1 MQSRFIALPVG
12 QGDGFFY
19 QNHAGSVLVDGGKSI
34 RAITAQLQAATSCSS
49 LDVLV
54 CTHNDADHANGVLG
68 VLESGIQCREVWLP
82 GRWTERLED
91 LLEKPRDFSHELFRN
106 WRESRDK
113 YSEAGTLDELGDRL
127 SLEDREERSETR
139 EQNSAQSGDAFL
151 GSLEKATGYG
161 AAFSLEEYIVEFGP
175 YPWIPSGTWGGK
187 LLFDAVEAASRIRAI
202 ALAAFHAGATI
213 RWFEFGDTNGAPTD
227 SVLSPLNCREI
238 LRTRRVPKDAL
249 EFLALSKANRE
260 SLVFAVPSTDDLPG
274 VVFSADSDFGFSFN
288 LPSGNYLVTAPH
300 HGSESNAIAYTKL
313 GSVLKRSVIVRS
325 DGYSRSRPGS
335 SFLSI
340 PRDRRFCTLCRGASS
355 PKQTLEFYGTASG
368 WTAGRNV
375 HACKCQ

>member
-19 QNHAGSVLVDGGKSI
+19 QTNSSSVLIDGGRSI

-82 GRWTERLED
+82 ARWTERLED
-91 LLEKPRDFSHELFRN
+91 LLEKPNDFSHELYKN

-113 YSEAGTLDELGDRL
+113 HSEAGSLDELGDKL
-127 SLEDREERSETR
+127 SLEDRRDRSETR
-139 EQNSAQSGDAFL
+139 EQNTAQSSDPFF

-161 AAFSLEEYIVEFGP
+161 CAFSLEEDVLEFGP
-175 YPWIPSGTWGGK
+175 YPWIPSGSRGAK
-187 LLFDAVEAASRIRAI
+187 LLFDALEAASRIRAI

-213 RWFEFGDTNGAPTD
+213 KWFEFGDTNGSPTN

-238 LRTRRVPKDAL
+238 LRTRRVPRNAL

-260 SLVFAVPSTDDLPG
+260 SLVFAVHSTDDLPG
-274 VVFSADSDFGFSFN
+274 VVFSADSDFGFSLN
-288 LPSGNYLVTAPH
+288 LPVGDYLVTAPH
-300 HGSESNAIAYTKL
+300 HGSESNANAYTQL

-325 DGYSRSRPGS
+325 DGCSRSRPGS
-335 SFLSI
+335 SFLSM
-340 PRDRRFCTLCRGASS
+340 PTNRRFCTLCRGSGT
-355 PKQTLEFYGTASG
+355 PKQTLEFYGTSSG
-368 WTAGRNV
+368 WTPAANV
-375 HACKCQ
+375 RACRCQ